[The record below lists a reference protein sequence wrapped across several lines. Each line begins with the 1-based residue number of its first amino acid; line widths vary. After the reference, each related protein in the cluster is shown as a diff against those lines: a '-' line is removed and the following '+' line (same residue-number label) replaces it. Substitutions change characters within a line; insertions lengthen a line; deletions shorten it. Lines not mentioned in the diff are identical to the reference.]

1 MFFFKS
7 LINLFYRQLAKNFLK
22 NENLINLI
30 NEAKKIIFLLVLN
43 LLIIISSQITLRKIK
58 LIKF

>member
-7 LINLFYRQLAKNFLK
+7 IINLFYRQLAKNFLK

-30 NEAKKIIFLLVLN
+30 NEAKK
-43 LLIIISSQITLRKIK
+43 KK
-58 LIKF
+58 